1 MQKVSGVMVLS
12 LVAAV
17 GAAALV
23 LNNSDPD
30 QDTSSTDTV
39 ATASQFDSS
48 AATEQR
54 ILALE
59 MAVSEE
65 RQARQLLEDELLILF
80 AELEQLEADR
90 DDRRGAD
97 EDIREARGN
106 IEAETVARRQQ
117 FREERQTNG
126 RREAMIKAGM
136 SPDRADYILRR
147 ESEMRYEQM
156 QAVYE
161 ARSSGEPLDPFSRNY
176 NADAML
182 REEIGDTE
190 YETYLQAN
198 NRSTSVGVSS
208 VMASSPG
215 ERAGLQAGDEI
226 VGYDGQRV
234 FSTSELIQHTMAG
247 GDGSVV
253 VDVMRGGS
261 PMQIVVPRGPIGVE
275 IGRFRGR

>member
-1 MQKVSGVMVLS
+1 MQKVSGVIVLS
-12 LVAAV
+12 LAAAV

-23 LNNSDPD
+23 LSNSGPD
-30 QDTSSTDTV
+30 SSATDTAV
-39 ATASQFDSS
+39 TSSQFDSS

-65 RQARQLLEDELLILF
+65 RQARQLLEDELFILF
-80 AELEQLEADR
+80 AELEQLAADR
-90 DDRRGAD
+90 EGRLSAD
-97 EDIREARGN
+97 EEAREARGN
-106 IEAETVARRQQ
+106 VDSESVTRRQQ
-117 FREERQTNG
+117 VREERVTTG
-126 RREAMIKAGM
+126 RRDAMIKAGM
-136 SPDRADYILRR
+136 PPDRADYILRR
-147 ESEMRYEQM
+147 ESEMRFEQM
-156 QAVYE
+156 QAVYQ
-161 ARSSGEPLDPFSRNY
+161 ARNSGESLDPMYRNF
-176 NADAML
+176 NADEML

-190 YETYLQAN
+190 YEMYLEAN

-234 FSTSELIQHTMAG
+234 FGSSELIQRTMAG
-247 GDGSVV
+247 GDGNVV
-253 VDVMRGGS
+253 VDVMRDGS
-261 PMQIVVPRGPIGVE
+261 PMQVVVPRGPIGVE

>member
-1 MQKVSGVMVLS
+1 MQKVSGVIVLS
-12 LVAAV
+12 LAAAV
-17 GAAALV
+17 GATALV
-23 LNNSDPD
+23 LNNSGPD
-30 QDTSSTDTV
+30 SSATDTAV
-39 ATASQFDSS
+39 TSSQFDSS

-90 DDRRGAD
+90 EGRLSAD
-97 EDIREARGN
+97 EEAREARGN
-106 IEAETVARRQQ
+106 VDSESVTRRQQ
-117 FREERQTNG
+117 VREERVTTG
-126 RREAMIKAGM
+126 RRDAMIKAGM
-136 SPDRADYILRR
+136 PPDRADYILRR

-156 QAVYE
+156 QAVYQ
-161 ARSSGEPLDPFSRNY
+161 ARNSGESLDPMYRNF
-176 NADAML
+176 NADSML
-182 REEIGDTE
+182 REEIGDAE
-190 YETYLQAN
+190 YEMYLEAN

-234 FSTSELIQHTMAG
+234 FGSSELIQRTMAG
-247 GDGSVV
+247 GDGNVV
-253 VDVMRGGS
+253 VDVMRDGS
-261 PMQIVVPRGPIGVE
+261 LMQVVVPRGPIGVE

>member
-1 MQKVSGVMVLS
+1 MRKISGVIVLS
-12 LVAAV
+12 LAAVV
-17 GAAALV
+17 GAATLV
-23 LNNSDPD
+23 LNKSDPD
-30 QDTSSTDTV
+30 SSVVDTV
-39 ATASQFDSS
+39 VATSQFDSS

-59 MAVSEE
+59 SAVSEE
-65 RQARQLLEDELLILF
+65 RRARQLLEDELLILF

-90 DDRRGAD
+90 EDRRRAD
-97 EDIREARGN
+97 EEVREARGN
-106 IEAETVARRQQ
+106 IDSESVARTQQ
-117 FREERQTNG
+117 FREERQTSG
-126 RREAMIKAGM
+126 RRDAMIKAGM

-161 ARSSGEPLDPFSRNY
+161 ARSSGEPMDPFNRNF

-190 YETYLQAN
+190 YETYLEAN

>member
-1 MQKVSGVMVLS
+1 MQKISGVIVLS
-12 LVAAV
+12 LAAAV
-17 GAAALV
+17 GAATLV
-23 LNNSDPD
+23 LSKSDPD
-30 QDTSSTDTV
+30 SSATNTVV
-39 ATASQFDSS
+39 ATSQFDSS

-59 MAVSEE
+59 SAVSEE
-65 RQARQLLEDELLILF
+65 RRARQLLEDELLILF
-80 AELEQLEADR
+80 AVFEQLEADR
-90 DDRRGAD
+90 
-97 EDIREARGN
+97 EDIQEDIAT
-106 IEAETVARRQQ
+106 ESVARRQQ
-117 FREERQTNG
+117 FRDERQTSW
-126 RREAMIKAGM
+126 RRDAMIEAGM

-156 QAVYE
+156 QAIYE
-161 ARSSGEPLDPFSRNY
+161 ARSSGEPLDPFSRNF

-215 ERAGLQAGDEI
+215 EQAGLQVGDEI

-234 FSTSELIQHTMAG
+234 FSASELIQHTMAG

-253 VDVMRGGS
+253 VDIMRGSS

>member
-1 MQKVSGVMVLS
+1 MQKVSGVIVLS
-12 LVAAV
+12 LAAV
-17 GAAALV
+17 VGAVTLV
-23 LNNSDPD
+23 LSNAGPD
-30 QDTSSTDTV
+30 SSATETV
-39 ATASQFDSS
+39 VTASQFDSG

-59 MAVSEE
+59 TAVSEE
-65 RQARQLLEDELLILF
+65 RQARQLLEDELLVLF

-90 DDRRGAD
+90 EGRRSA
-97 EDIREARGN
+97 EEETLEARGN
-106 IEAETVARRQQ
+106 VDSESVARRQQ
-117 FREERQTNG
+117 IREERQTTG
-126 RREAMIKAGM
+126 RRDAMVKAGM

-147 ESEMRYEQM
+147 ESEMRFESM
-156 QAVYE
+156 QAVFE
-161 ARSSGEPLDPFSRNY
+161 ARNSGEPLDSLNRSFNT
-176 NADAML
+176 DAML

-190 YETYLQAN
+190 YEMYLEAN
-198 NRSTSVGVSS
+198 NRSTSVGISS

-215 ERAGLQAGDEI
+215 ERAGLQAGDQI

-247 GDGSVV
+247 GDGNVV
-253 VDVMRGGS
+253 VDVTRDGS

>member
-1 MQKVSGVMVLS
+1 MQKVSGVIVLS
-12 LVAAV
+12 LVAV
-17 GAAALV
+17 VAAATLV
-23 LNNSDPD
+23 LNSSGSD
-30 QDTSSTDTV
+30 SSATDTV
-39 ATASQFDSS
+39 VTASQFDSS

-59 MAVSEE
+59 TAVSEE

-80 AELEQLEADR
+80 AELEQLEANNQ
-90 DDRRGAD
+90 DRRIAG
-97 EDIREARGN
+97 EETREARDN
-106 IEAETVARRQQ
+106 VDSESVARRQQ
-117 FREERQTNG
+117 FRDERQTSG
-126 RREAMIKAGM
+126 RRDAMVEAGM
-136 SPDRADYILRR
+136 TADRADYILRR

-156 QAVYE
+156 QAVYQ
-161 ARSSGEPLDPFSRNY
+161 ARNSGESLDPIYRNF
-176 NADAML
+176 NADTML
-182 REEIGDTE
+182 RDEIGDAE
-190 YETYLQAN
+190 YETYLEAN

-234 FSTSELIQHTMAG
+234 FGTSELIQHTMAG
-247 GDGSVV
+247 GSGNVV
-253 VDVMRGGS
+253 VDVMRDGS